1 MTAEQAAEAAS
12 LSTPELPEAPAADEG
27 WASIR
32 AWRKQARS
40 VLIHR
45 RSQLPGH
52 TRRIQN
58 ERVRHNL
65 LTGVDLRGFRAI
77 GFYYPIRGELSFL
90 DVARDHVA
98 RGGIAAL
105 PVVVERSA
113 PVEFWRWAPGVRMRR
128 GLWDIP
134 IPAERELVIPD
145 ALIVPLVGF
154 DSQRYRLGYGGGYYD
169 RTLAALAHKPYCI
182 GVGVGTSMLPTICP
196 QPHDIPMHAIATDQG
211 SICLP

>member
-1 MTAEQAAEAAS
+1 MQDF
-12 LSTPELPEAPAADEG
+12 PEAPETEG
-27 WASIR
+27 SWASIK

-40 VLIHR
+40 ALIHR
-45 RSQLPGH
+45 RSQLPAH

-58 ERVRHNL
+58 DRVRHNL
-65 LTGVDLRGFRAI
+65 LAGVDLAAFRTI

-98 RGGIAAL
+98 RGGVAAL

-134 IPAERELVIPD
+134 IPAERDVVTPD

-169 RTLAALAHKPYCI
+169 RTLAAQGRRPYCI
-182 GVGVGTSMLPTICP
+182 GVGSESSMLRTIFP
-196 QPHDIPMHAIATDQG
+196 QPHDIPMDAIATDQG
-211 SICLP
+211 FRSPRA